1 MPEVTVG
8 GVRLAYH
15 VRGSGPVC
23 LVYPGGPGFDWRYLR
38 LAMLEE
44 QLTLVYA
51 EPPGSGNS
59 GLLPDGNYSM
69 ERYAS
74 FADHLARHLGEPKV
88 FLLGHSHGAFVALQT
103 ALDFP
108 DRLAGLIVYGG
119 AAFYGPELF
128 ERAYRNIE
136 AWVVDRPPG
145 DPLSAQIVQAWH
157 DDPPEPEAH
166 LDAFRR
172 LLPMYF
178 HDYAAIENGLA
189 DWRDSLAITLDPNRQ
204 EERWDIRD
212 RLGEIAVPTLVL
224 AGAADFITP
233 LDSARELADGIPD
246 AELVILAASGHL
258 AHLEE
263 PDAFRD
269 AVLRFTD
276 SEPA

>member
-1 MPEVTVG
+1 MVD
-8 GVRLAYH
+8 GVRFTYH
-15 VRGSGPVC
+15 VHGTGPVC

-38 LAMLEE
+38 LPMLEE
-44 QLTLVYA
+44 HLTTVYV

-59 GLLPDGNYSM
+59 GLLPDGDYSI

-74 FADHLARHLGEPKV
+74 FADHLARHLGESKV

-108 DRLAGLIVYGG
+108 DRLAGVIVYGG

-128 ERAYRNIE
+128 ERAYRKIE
-136 AWVVDRPPG
+136 AWVAGRPPG

-166 LDAFRR
+166 MDAFRR

-178 HDYAAIENGLA
+178 KDYASIQDRLT
-189 DWRDSLAITLDPNRQ
+189 DWRATLEITLDPNRQ
-204 EERWDIRD
+204 EEHWDIRD

-224 AGAADFITP
+224 VGVADFITP
-233 LDSARELADGIPD
+233 LNSAQELADGIPGS
-246 AELVILAASGHL
+246 ELVVLPGSGHFG
-258 AHLEE
+258 HLEE
-263 PDAFRD
+263 PDAFRNS
-269 AVLRFTD
+269 VVGFVRRV
-276 SEPA
+276 S